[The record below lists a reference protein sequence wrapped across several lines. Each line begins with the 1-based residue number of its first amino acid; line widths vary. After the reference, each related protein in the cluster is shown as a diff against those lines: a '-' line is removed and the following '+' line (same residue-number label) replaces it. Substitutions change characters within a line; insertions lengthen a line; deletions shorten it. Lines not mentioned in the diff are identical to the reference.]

1 MKGYEV
7 GKGQFVVVTDEELE
21 SVAVERR
28 RTIDIISFI
37 DIEEV
42 DRARRRSPLFRF
54 AGAERK
60 AANAYRLC
68 EVVARKRAANFED
81 AYARML
87 ALEIGLQRRN
97 EPGQE
102 RRSHDVEMRCDRIQ
116 HRDRCCAAG
125 AARAA
130 AR

>member
-1 MKGYEV
+1 MNLAQPAGETSLHAHLRAAPRMQPRKWV
-7 GKGQFVVVTDEELE
+7 RHRRQRQRCGQCGEIAF
-21 SVAVERR
+21 
-28 RTIDIISFI
+28 

-116 HRDRCCAAG
+116 HRDQL
-125 AARAA
+125 
-130 AR
+130 